1 MAGYIGSK
9 AVNLST
15 TGADINGDAN
25 IDGDLS
31 FRDNDKIKL
40 GAGSDLQIYHDSA
53 TGHSI
58 ITESG
63 GGALQLRG
71 ENLILEHPTTGNN
84 YLLGVDGA
92 SGYVKLY
99 HNGVDKLATTSTGID
114 VTGTVTAD
122 GLTGDSLLP
131 LSITAASGRAMNF
144 YANGGTLAAKVAS
157 TGDISFYEDTGT
169 TPKLFWDASA
179 ESLGIGTSSPA
190 YPLVVKAPNPRLQ
203 LLGTGTN
210 TGTSGLLF
218 GDADTA
224 TRGQINYTHSSD
236 SLNIVVNA
244 QEAMRI
250 TSSGLVGIGT
260 SLPNGLLELSAGD
273 GGGTLNIVSTVNAA
287 NSGNKIAFFAA
298 GRSDTDEE
306 MAYIKPLL
314 VTNSGGSGNVQEGH
328 LTFGTFGSERMRIDS
343 SGNVGIGTSSPSE
356 LLEVSSTGASAAIE
370 VSAGEASTT
379 TGEAKIVLRS
389 LHSSSGT
396 TYSRSEIASLGVA
409 GGDSD
414 LIFRTTTQ
422 SSGPEEHMRI
432 DSEGNVGIGTSSPS
446 SQDTSANNLVI
457 DDTAGNGGLTIKT
470 PATSIGAI
478 HFSDGTS
485 GADRYRGII
494 SYSHSENSMRF
505 HTDTAR
511 AMTIDADGRV
521 TTPNQ
526 PRFLYH
532 ASGDIGFTAAQSS
545 WANLAVF
552 NQEHHNIG
560 NHYNTTTDTFTCPVA
575 GVYAFFVNVREETY
589 YGSWGDIQVAIA
601 INGTRQAV
609 TRKYDGSQSEETL
622 KIYTTRNCAANDTV
636 NVQVN
641 SSSSDTNLSV
651 EGSRHTWFG
660 GHLLG

>member
-1 MAGYIGSK
+1 M
-9 AVNLST
+9 L
-15 TGADINGDAN
+15 
-25 IDGDLS
+25 
-31 FRDNDKIKL
+31 FR
-40 GAGSDLQIYHDSA
+40 
-53 TGHSI
+53 
-58 ITESG
+58 
-63 GGALQLRG
+63 
-71 ENLILEHPTTGNN
+71 
-84 YLLGVDGA
+84 
-92 SGYVKLY
+92 
-99 HNGVDKLATTSTGID
+99 
-114 VTGTVTAD
+114 
-122 GLTGDSLLP
+122 
-131 LSITAASGRAMNF
+131 
-144 YANGGTLAAKVAS
+144 
-157 TGDISFYEDTGT
+157 
-169 TPKLFWDASA
+169 
-179 ESLGIGTSSPA
+179 
-190 YPLVVKAPNPRLQ
+190 
-203 LLGTGTN
+203 
-210 TGTSGLLF
+210 
-218 GDADTA
+218 
-224 TRGQINYTHSSD
+224 
-236 SLNIVVNA
+236 
-244 QEAMRI
+244 
-250 TSSGLVGIGT
+250 
-260 SLPNGLLELSAGD
+260 
-273 GGGTLNIVSTVNAA
+273 STVNAA

-575 GVYAFFVNVREETY
+575 GVYAR
-589 YGSWGDIQVAIA
+589 
-601 INGTRQAV
+601 
-609 TRKYDGSQSEETL
+609 SEERRVG
-622 KIYTTRNCAANDTV
+622 KECR
-636 NVQVN
+636 
-641 SSSSDTNLSV
+641 
-651 EGSRHTWFG
+651 SRWAPYH
-660 GHLLG
+660 